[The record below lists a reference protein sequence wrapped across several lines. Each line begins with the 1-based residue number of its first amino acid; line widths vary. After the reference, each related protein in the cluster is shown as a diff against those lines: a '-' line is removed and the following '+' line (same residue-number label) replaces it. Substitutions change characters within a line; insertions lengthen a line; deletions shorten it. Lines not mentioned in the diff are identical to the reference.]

1 MRHIHR
7 HRVRPGF
14 SVGFGGLVLALMLL
28 ITTTGCDDSPRT
40 GLSSPDF
47 PDQEV
52 RSFTLTQS
60 VEGRRDWRLTAGS
73 AATYR
78 DRGVIVAQDVALDFF
93 DDDGEVYSHL
103 VAREGEI
110 ESATNNMVARGD
122 VVVTTT
128 SGTRIETQT
137 LHYLNEEERIL
148 SDDRVT
154 VTRGGDI
161 LTGIGFESDP
171 SLEHFEFRE
180 QVRAKV
186 TSPSSRS
193 ESNEPEG
200 RP

>member
-1 MRHIHR
+1 MLPIHR
-7 HRVRPGF
+7 HRTGTVLAA
-14 SVGFGGLVLALMLL
+14 GGLVVVLLTLLA
-28 ITTTGCDDSPRT
+28 TTGCEDSPET
-40 GLSSPDF
+40 KLASPDF

-52 RSFTLTQS
+52 RSFTLTQT

-78 DRGVIVAQDVALDFF
+78 DRGVIIARDVALDFF

-128 SGTRIETQT
+128 NGTRIETQT

-154 VTRGGDI
+154 VTRGGDV

-193 ESNEPEG
+193 ETDGREG